1 MGVCVIEFWDRGT
14 WGGLGDRGCLPVLR
28 KMWWFGFEGIER
40 EDILSG
46 CKGRCYGVGYG
57 RESVKAGVV

>member
-1 MGVCVIEFWDRGT
+1 MFNGGCVIEFWDRGT

-46 CKGRCYGVGYG
+46 CKGMGGVM
-57 RESVKAGVV
+57 A